1 MQNRIVAL
9 LLMALISL
17 EAYSAATVGTP
28 ASRPTWAGQ
37 PSPFD
42 LVLVC
47 DVNGDGQIDTVD
59 LSLIRA
65 AIGSPTYPGDPRDAN
80 ADGKIN
86 LADVR
91 ICSQRCTKAYCAT

>member
-1 MQNRIVAL
+1 MIKSVLLSAL
-9 LLMALISL
+9 VLSAPTAPISH
-17 EAYSAATVGTP
+17 P
-28 ASRPTWAGQ
+28 AWGGQ

-80 ADGKIN
+80 GDGKIN
-86 LADVR
+86 IADVR

>member
-1 MQNRIVAL
+1 MIKSILLSAL
-9 LLMALISL
+9 VLGAPTAPIS
-17 EAYSAATVGTP
+17 YP
-28 ASRPTWAGQ
+28 AWGGQ
-37 PSPFD
+37 PSPFSSTT
-42 LVLVC
+42 VC

-80 ADGKIN
+80 GDGKIN
-86 LADVR
+86 IADVR